1 MAVRVRMKT
10 RRAGINEVVRSD
22 FMRAEC
28 ERRAEAI
35 VGLAQQLAPVRTG
48 RYRASMFVR
57 SGTRARG
64 AFALAIA
71 DAPYSIF
78 VERGNS
84 RGAPAQRVMARALYA
99 ARD

>member
-1 MAVRVRMKT
+1 MAVKVRFKA

-22 FMRAEC
+22 FMLREC

-64 AFALAIA
+64 AYALAVA
-71 DAPYSIF
+71 DTPYAVY
-78 VERGNS
+78 VEFGNS
-84 RGAPAQRVMARALYA
+84 RGAPRQRVMARALYA